1 MMNKTA
7 ERTVM
12 LDKGRV
18 DIYTENG
25 VTLYAYQ
32 TRDLIDNE
40 VFILAKNGRAVV
52 IELPCFYDNIRELT
66 GFIAQDGLTVEGKL
80 VAYHAA
86 GASFLPEVPAYGTAS
101 SVAYNTTGGGAGL
114 VANFKA
120 AFGDSFD
127 SGLCAADRILEEGET
142 EIAGIR
148 FVVKPNAEA
157 YDLEIPE
164 INCVY
169 THMMGHDCHSI
180 VAGCPHADGIISQ
193 LNYYIRCGFDLVL
206 TAHYTPEDLKDA
218 KTKVTYLMDLK
229 EIALTCET
237 AAEMKAKVQEKYSGY
252 SGLNYLDMTV
262 GFFFPNT

>member
-1 MMNKTA
+1 MKKIA
-7 ERTVM
+7 DRTVE
-12 LDKGRV
+12 LDKGHV

-40 VFILAKNGRAVV
+40 VFILAKNGRGVV

-66 GFIAQDGLTVEGKL
+66 AFLAQEHITVEGKL

-86 GASFLPEVPAYGTAS
+86 GASFLPGVPAYGTAS

-114 VANFKA
+114 VANFKT
-120 AFGDSFD
+120 AFGSAFD
-127 SGLCAADRILEEGET
+127 AGLCAADHLLEEGET

-148 FVVKPNAEA
+148 LVVRPNAEA

-193 LNYYIRCGFDLVL
+193 LNYYIRHGFSLVL

-218 KTKVTYLMDLK
+218 KTKVAYLAGLK
-229 EIALTCET
+229 EIALTCKS
-237 AAEMKAKVQEKYSGY
+237 AAEMKAKVQEKYADY

-262 GFFFPNT
+262 GFFFPGK